1 MVRTED
7 NCTSLSVEQVYR
19 RTYSWA
25 QNNDEASRGG
35 AYITITRTP
44 VQTRMSEEDL
54 ERGCSADMLMEPQVP
69 SWSF

>member
-1 MVRTED
+1 M
-7 NCTSLSVEQVYR
+7 YR

-54 ERGCSADMLMEPQVP
+54 ERGCSAQMLLDPQV
-69 SWSF
+69 